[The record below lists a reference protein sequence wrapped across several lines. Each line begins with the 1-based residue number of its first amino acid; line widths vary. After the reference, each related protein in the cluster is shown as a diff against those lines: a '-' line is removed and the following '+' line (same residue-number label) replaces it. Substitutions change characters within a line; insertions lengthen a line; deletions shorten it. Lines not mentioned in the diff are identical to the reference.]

1 MSFKKTY
8 NLPYLSLMFIT
19 VNHELGY
26 KFITSSIATCAS
38 FYASPL
44 FFCLS
49 LLSQLYEDYFS
60 RHLFK
65 LSSDSSIYQALGG
78 LFENN
83 CTWLTPTISYPCNFN
98 S

>member
-1 MSFKKTY
+1 MSFKKNPY

-26 KFITSSIATCAS
+26 KFITPAYYDMCKFLCQFS
-38 FYASPL
+38 FFS
-44 FFCLS
+44 LS

-65 LSSDSSIYQALGG
+65 LISDY
-78 LFENN
+78 
-83 CTWLTPTISYPCNFN
+83 
-98 S
+98 